1 MTEPVPAREEPR
13 DSLVGKTI
21 ADRYS
26 VVRRLGRGGMG
37 VVYEARH
44 LALGRSVAIKVLKSD
59 RAREGVARARFE
71 REARAAAS
79 AGSEHIVEVH
89 DFGTTPEGEP
99 YIVMELLE
107 GMDLAALIAKEG
119 ALPTGRALGIAR
131 QLGRALAAAHDKG
144 IIHRDLK
151 SENVFVVDRDGKD
164 FVKLL
169 DFGISKI
176 HDGGDDPGLT
186 GSDVL
191 LGTPRYMAPEQAR
204 GETDLDGRVDVY
216 ALGVILYEMLTSRV
230 PFLGRTSL
238 EIVQKHLH
246 ATPDSIRGQRA
257 DVTEEVERVVMRAL
271 AKDRDERFHTVRD
284 LCAVLPIAEAHPG
297 GDRAWPVPTA
307 VPGRASASPSD
318 QGVGSGVRT
327 QPERPEVRRIP
338 RGSIMV
344 GALLVALAAGIAL
357 WPSPPERRPR
367 PVERRRALD
376 RPARIVEERIVRMP
390 AKAEPPVVI
399 EIRAVPDSARIRVGD
414 EVRGRGTARIE
425 APRSE
430 LPIPVR
436 VEADGYAAQELLLV
450 PREDAVREVR
460 LERLRRGALTGAVPP
475 APPGAEATESGPPP
489 PTKAPDDL
497 MGNPY
502 RKRQR

>member
-1 MTEPVPAREEPR
+1 MTDPAPALEEPR

-21 ADRYS
+21 ADRYT

-44 LALGRSVAIKVLKSD
+44 LALGRSVALKVLKSD
-59 RAREGVARARFE
+59 RARESVARARFE

-79 AGSEHIVEVH
+79 VGSEHIVEVH

-99 YIVMELLE
+99 YIVMEMLE
-107 GMDLAALIAKEG
+107 GLDLAALIAKEG
-119 ALPTGRALGIAR
+119 ALAPGRALGIAR

-151 SENVFVVDRDGKD
+151 PENVFVVDRDGKD

-176 HDGGDDPGLT
+176 HDSDEPALT

-204 GETDLDGRVDVY
+204 GDTDLDGRVDVY
-216 ALGVILYEMLTSRV
+216 GLGVILYELLTARV

-246 ATPDSIRGQRA
+246 AEPEPIRSQRPE
-257 DVTEEVERVVMRAL
+257 VTEEVERVVMRAL
-271 AKDRDERFHTVRD
+271 AKDRDERFQTVRD
-284 LCAVLPIAEAHPG
+284 LCAALPVAEAHPG
-297 GDRAWPVPTA
+297 GERAWPVPTA
-307 VPGRASASPSD
+307 VPGRASAPSVA
-318 QGVGSGVRT
+318 GERSGART
-327 QPERPEVRRIP
+327 LPERPAKP
-338 RGSIMV
+338 SGSRSNV
-344 GALLVALAAGIAL
+344 LFRALFVAAALAAGLAL
-357 WPSPPERRPR
+357 WPSGGPRDRRPR
-367 PVERRRALD
+367 RKEPRRTESPV
-376 RPARIVEERIVRMP
+376 ARVVEERVVRVP
-390 AKAEPPVVI
+390 AETARPVVI
-399 EIRAVPDSARIRVGD
+399 QIRATPAWARIRVGE

-436 VEADGYAAQELLLV
+436 VEADGYAPAELLLV
-450 PREDAVREVR
+450 PREDLVREVH
-460 LERLRRGALTGAVPP
+460 LERLRRGV
-475 APPGAEATESGPPP
+475 GPPP
-489 PTKAPDDL
+489 GGTATPGAQEAPPPPEDL

-502 RKRQR
+502 RKRGR